1 MLSSSGPMRKITVFA
16 VARDSELE
24 LITVAQ
30 EIEIG
35 VQCVIEDWQVS
46 ADITMKTSH
55 QYV

>member
-1 MLSSSGPMRKITVFA
+1 MRKITVFA